1 MKPIFMDDSVTNNIF
16 KSHISNKLRKCSI
29 LLAKNNYKLTH
40 AYSNVGF
47 CSRLLCIDYM
57 LNVYAY
63 NEENEEFV
71 PVTMF
76 SSESVKLGLYLID
89 WDDYNENYRTI
100 KAPKLESA
108 YRIIRFASLKLL
120 QEKDYPIIVG
130 YCDMSEDAM
139 EVKDETKYK
148 WKWAKDDEEF
158 KSLIDTLKTQN
169 NALIFPDG
177 TRNNQIW
184 FIGKTF
190 KGEYIAFD
198 FNQKTATKIKECL
211 VNYRP
216 RIIIVEIGVYKD
228 ILKDTP
234 NFAIGFDGIVK
245 LINSNVEDEQDAI
258 NTVMVPEIL

>member
-76 SSESVKLGLYLID
+76 GSESVKLGLYLID

-108 YRIIRFASLKLL
+108 YQIIRFASLKLL

-130 YCDMSEDAM
+130 YCDMSEDAV
-139 EVKDETKYK
+139 EVKD
-148 WKWAKDDEEF
+148 
-158 KSLIDTLKTQN
+158 
-169 NALIFPDG
+169 
-177 TRNNQIW
+177 
-184 FIGKTF
+184 
-190 KGEYIAFD
+190 
-198 FNQKTATKIKECL
+198 
-211 VNYRP
+211 
-216 RIIIVEIGVYKD
+216 
-228 ILKDTP
+228 
-234 NFAIGFDGIVK
+234 GI
-245 LINSNVEDEQDAI
+245 
-258 NTVMVPEIL
+258 